1 MSLKL
6 PDKGSGSL
14 SVLLCVFLRIMQ
26 VLLLSTFLMVK
37 RHCSYGRTSTLCYS
51 GDS

>member
-6 PDKGSGSL
+6 PDKGQWLFIGFVMCLFTYYAGS
-14 SVLLCVFLRIMQ
+14 VAVY
-26 VLLLSTFLMVK
+26 FLMVK

>member
-6 PDKGSGSL
+6 PIKASGSL

-26 VLLLSTFLMVK
+26 VLLLST
-37 RHCSYGRTSTLCYS
+37 S
-51 GDS
+51 